1 MDYRGVLIVALIG
14 AGGAGLLS
22 ATSCS
27 GPDPGSVTFADPRP
41 TVAIGTSGTSGTGGT
56 SGGTDGGSSGGG
68 DAGSEG
74 GVVGDPVFGTTTFAA
89 GSPGRGAPARA
100 ANPAHGGDSS
110 GKDCIVAGCHLGGWA
125 FGGTLYN
132 DAAGTARVAGAEIR
146 VTGPDDKEYAKTYSD
161 ADGNFWI
168 DALPTPL
175 PAGSRVGVRNATL
188 KRNMAGTIG
197 AGQAGCNQAGTCH
210 GTGGTQGKVFLN

>member
-27 GPDPGSVTFADPRP
+27 GPDPGSITFADPRP
-41 TVAIGTSGTSGTGGT
+41 TVSIGTSGTSGTGT
-56 SGGTDGGSSGGG
+56 SGGTDAGSSGG

-146 VTGPDDKEYAKTYSD
+146 VTGPDGKEYAKTYSD